1 MKKLYRALAFIT
13 AAGLANGAHAVGM
26 EWYFTASYWQTCW
39 RLVTAE
45 EFEGQA
51 LIDIE
56 DIKITHNMDY
66 HVPVMQ
72 QDIRNTNDKIVTM
85 DGQTKTI
92 LKTMTDSYDALAEAR
107 LSIGR
112 ALLAKK
118 LEYIRHLAEAGMN
131 EEHFGF
137 FNDGNGQAGEINK
150 NTQSYSY
157 FKNLCKRNKMFA
169 SATSPETQLR
179 KSMAINES
187 VNKATASATG
197 NSSQASQGVKKINQH
212 FNEWCSAEEIKN
224 GICDNEALSLCNSS
238 STGVCKGGEE
248 FKLANGDMNAINLLN
263 PEGEKDKNKIPDELF
278 ETKLTY
284 DEEQEK
290 AAKDFAFNT
299 VYAGSVTAPSIQEKQ
314 DPNKSSF
321 VYAYQSHLAAL
332 DLAHFTFEN
341 AIAARKPITEGE
353 IIMSEMDVVRYIME
367 NLKNPDTM
375 TTTMAAKEKGVDVA
389 LYSILSIKNKLE
401 FNKLEQNQ
409 RIETLLAAILA
420 KMATS
425 PNNMKYADELKK

>member
-1 MKKLYRALAFIT
+1 
-13 AAGLANGAHAVGM
+13 
-26 EWYFTASYWQTCW
+26 
-39 RLVTAE
+39 
-45 EFEGQA
+45 
-51 LIDIE
+51 
-56 DIKITHNMDY
+56 
-66 HVPVMQ
+66 
-72 QDIRNTNDKIVTM
+72 
-85 DGQTKTI
+85 
-92 LKTMTDSYDALAEAR
+92 
-107 LSIGR
+107 
-112 ALLAKK
+112 
-118 LEYIRHLAEAGMN
+118 
-131 EEHFGF
+131 HFGF

-169 SATSPETQLR
+169 SATSPETQIR

-212 FNEWCSAEEIKN
+212 FNEWCSSEEIKN
-224 GICDNEALSLCNSS
+224 GICDNEALSVCNSE
-238 STGVCKGGEE
+238 TGVCKAGEE
-248 FKLANGDMNAINLLN
+248 FKLANGDMNAVNLLN
-263 PEGEKDKNKIPDELF
+263 PEGEKDKNEIPDELF
-278 ETKLTY
+278 STKLTY
-284 DEEQEK
+284 DEDQEK
-290 AAKDFAFNT
+290 AAKDFAFNA
-299 VYAGSVTAPSIQEKQ
+299 VYAGSVAAPSIQEKQ

-341 AIAARKPITEGE
+341 AIAARQPITEGE